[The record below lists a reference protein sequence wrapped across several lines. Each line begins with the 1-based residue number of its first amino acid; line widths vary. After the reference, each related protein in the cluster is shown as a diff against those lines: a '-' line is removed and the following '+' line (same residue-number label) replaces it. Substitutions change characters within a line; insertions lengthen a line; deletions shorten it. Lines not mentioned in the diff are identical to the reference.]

1 MKVARGDGENC
12 FRETPPAP
20 SSPQLGSAIIEPQR
34 IAWGDVPD
42 HPTNE
47 LSAANRLAWLKQ
59 NYQRCSFLIKSE
71 LRDPAVNAAVFEHIW
86 TDTVGR
92 QKLVNMNME
101 KNFTVEEAHNA
112 DFRSFGFAHTADGFG
127 LKLEH
132 IRAIKVLMVP
142 TLMSGRDLFT
152 EAIVISRE
160 RMEATAAYLAAHE
173 TQLIEIFKVRDRCK
187 ETTPRDVAWSVMFLN
202 KIFGEWSFVHIKS
215 KQYRIRENGKLKSY
229 SKYHMDSKYAGIS
242 LTQITKMI
250 S

>member
-1 MKVARGDGENC
+1 M
-12 FRETPPAP
+12 
-20 SSPQLGSAIIEPQR
+20 SA
-34 IAWGDVPD
+34 
-42 HPTNE
+42 T
-47 LSAANRLAWLKQ
+47 NRLAWLKKD
-59 NYQRCSFLIKSE
+59 YQRCRFLIKPE
-71 LRDPAVNAAVFEHIW
+71 LRDPAVNAAVFENIW
-86 TDTVGR
+86 TDTAGR
-92 QKLVNMNME
+92 QKLMNMNME

-187 ETTPRDVAWSVMFLN
+187 ETTPRDVAWSVTFLN
-202 KIFGEWSFVHIKS
+202 KIFGEWNFVEIRSKRHISQKNKVKTS
-215 KQYRIRENGKLKSY
+215 TYTYHIWSTCSVVSLADMRKL
-229 SKYHMDSKYAGIS
+229 IN
-242 LTQITKMI
+242 
-250 S
+250 